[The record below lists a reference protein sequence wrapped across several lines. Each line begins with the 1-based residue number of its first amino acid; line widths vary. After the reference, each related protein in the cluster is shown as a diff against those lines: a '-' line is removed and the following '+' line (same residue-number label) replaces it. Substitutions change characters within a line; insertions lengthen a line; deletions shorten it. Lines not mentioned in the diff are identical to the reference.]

1 MQFRRMLAMIN
12 FISLTIRCLSTPFIF
27 YCTIFSFDNYPIS
40 GRQTRICANNLM
52 DCIRFAKIPND
63 SSDPSDS
70 TMKKTPR
77 VRHAFHSRKSEEY
90 TLDLDR
96 LYPRCFFIVESL
108 LESLGS
114 PES

>member
-40 GRQTRICANNLM
+40 GRQTRICAHNLM

-70 TMKKTPR
+70 TMKKHREYDTR
-77 VRHAFHSRKSEEY
+77 FTLEKVRS
-90 TLDLDR
+90 
-96 LYPRCFFIVESL
+96 IL
-108 LESLGS
+108 LT
-114 PES
+114 